1 MTPIEW
7 TTGAWASHDWDWVV
21 VGCGLTGAS
30 FARSLAEST
39 NARVLVVDRRE
50 HIGGN
55 VYDYTDEFGVRVQ
68 RYGAHIFHTS
78 SEPVWQFLSRFT
90 GWYPYHHRVMAN
102 VDGQLVPM
110 PFNFT
115 SLDQLLPGTAAAL
128 RLELAREFPGQ
139 ARVAVSALLNA
150 ERDSVRD
157 LGEFVSATLFRNYT
171 AKQWGRPIE
180 EVDSSVLARVPVTLS
195 EDAEYFRDRYQ
206 AIPIDGYT
214 AMVERMLDH
223 PSIGVLLGADG
234 RATIDAIPSARVLW
248 TGPIDEFFAHRF
260 GPLAYR
266 SLRFENT
273 SVPGWRTKPVAV
285 INHPGDVPFT
295 RIIEHTHFSPQP
307 TEFSTLTYE
316 FPAKYTAGS
325 NEPFYPDANDES
337 RRRYAQY
344 SAAAHEL
351 DGRVVFAG
359 RLGDF
364 RYYDMHQAV
373 ARALLLADNV
383 RAGRRQPVPV
393 SA

>member
-7 TTGAWASHDWDWVV
+7 TTGTRARDDWDWVV

-30 FARSLAEST
+30 FARSLADST
-39 NARVLVVDRRE
+39 DARVLVVDRRE

-90 GWYPYHHRVMAN
+90 GWYPYRHRVMAN
-102 VDGQLVPM
+102 VNEQLIPL

-115 SLDQLLPGTAAAL
+115 SLDRLLPGDARAL
-128 RLELAREFPGQ
+128 QVELGHEFPGQ
-139 ARVAVSALLNA
+139 ARVPVAGLLTA
-150 ERDSVRD
+150 ERASVRD
-157 LGEFVSATLFRNYT
+157 LGEFVLATLFRNYT

-195 EDAEYFRDRYQ
+195 YDAEYFRDRYQ
-206 AIPIDGYT
+206 AIPVDGYT

-223 PSIGVLLGADG
+223 PSITVALGADG
-234 RATIDAIPSARVLW
+234 RATIDALPSTRVLW
-248 TGPIDEFFAHRF
+248 TGQIDDFFAHRF
-260 GPLAYR
+260 GALPYR
-266 SLRFENT
+266 SLQFENR
-273 SVPGWRTKPVAV
+273 SVPGWRTLPVAV
-285 INHPGDVPFT
+285 VNHPGDVPFT
-295 RIIEHTHFSPQP
+295 RVIEHTHFSPRP

-316 FPAKYTAGS
+316 FPAEYVPGT
-325 NEPFYPDANDES
+325 NEPFYPDANDDS
-337 RRRYAQY
+337 RGVYAQY
-344 SAAAHEL
+344 AAAAADL
-351 DGRVVFAG
+351 GGDVLFAG

-373 ARALLLADNV
+373 ARALLLAENV
-383 RAGRRQPVPV
+383 REERARLVP
-393 SA
+393 ARG

>member
-7 TTGAWASHDWDWVV
+7 TTGTWASDDWDWVV

-30 FARSLAEST
+30 FARCLAEST
-39 NARVLVVDRRE
+39 DARVLVVDRRE

-55 VYDYTDEFGVRVQ
+55 VYDYADESGVRVQ

-90 GWYPYHHRVMAN
+90 GWYPYRHRVMAS
-102 VDGQLVPM
+102 VDERLVPL

-115 SLDQLLPGTAAAL
+115 SLDQLRPNDAAGL
-128 RLELAREFPGQ
+128 RLELGREFPGQ
-139 ARVAVSALLNA
+139 ARVPVATLLSA
-150 ERDSVRD
+150 ERPAVRD
-157 LGEFVSATLFRNYT
+157 LGEFVLATLFRNYT

-195 EDAEYFRDRYQ
+195 EDDEYFRDRHQ

-214 AMVERMLDH
+214 AMVERILDH
-223 PSIGVLLGADG
+223 PSISVVLGADG
-234 RATIDAIPSARVLW
+234 RAAVDSLPAARVLW
-248 TGPIDEFFAHRF
+248 TGQIDEFFAHRF
-260 GPLAYR
+260 GALPYR
-266 SLRFENT
+266 SLRFENQT
-273 SVPGWRTKPVAV
+273 VPGWRTQPVAV

-295 RIIEHTHFSPQP
+295 RIIEHTHFSPRR
-307 TEFSTLTYE
+307 TDFSTLTYE
-316 FPAKYTAGS
+316 FPADYIAGS
-325 NEPFYPDANDES
+325 NEPFYPDANDDS

-344 SAAAHEL
+344 AAAADEL
-351 DGRVVFAG
+351 DGRVLFAG

-373 ARALLLADNV
+373 ARALLLAENV
-383 RAGRRQPVPV
+383 REERPGLVP
-393 SA
+393 ARG